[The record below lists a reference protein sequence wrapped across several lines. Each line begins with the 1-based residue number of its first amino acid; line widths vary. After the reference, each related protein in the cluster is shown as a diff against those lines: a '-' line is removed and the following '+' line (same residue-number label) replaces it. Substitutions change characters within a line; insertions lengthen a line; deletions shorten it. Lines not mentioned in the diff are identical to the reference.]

1 MFNGNNDNN
10 NNDQELDA
18 LFKIL
23 VVGDV
28 AVGKTSFVKRYV
40 NGIYS
45 NNYKSTIGVDFA
57 VKSLKWD
64 DNTNITLHFW
74 DLAGQERFGTQVKTY
89 FRHAK
94 GCICIYDITNL
105 ASKQHIGKW
114 KGLVEDHAGLATPCI
129 LLINKIDLI

>member
-1 MFNGNNDNN
+1 MQLNIIIKMFNGNNDNNN

-45 NNYKSTIGVDFA
+45 NNYNQF
-57 VKSLKWD
+57 
-64 DNTNITLHFW
+64 
-74 DLAGQERFGTQVKTY
+74 
-89 FRHAK
+89 
-94 GCICIYDITNL
+94 C
-105 ASKQHIGKW
+105 
-114 KGLVEDHAGLATPCI
+114 
-129 LLINKIDLI
+129 